1 MHIAERFLSTAAAVL
16 LLGATQPLLSQSTL
30 TASASVA
37 DVRLVQTVSVRIT
50 LFSAEAQL
58 FVPYCG
64 EGESGIETLCNLAIH
79 LEVETREGW
88 RPIKLRTT
96 DAVLGGVPS
105 ARWKVRPIPAGHR
118 HDFFFAFPKNEFAVE
133 HGQRLHA
140 VIDAWPDEQSMRAGS
155 PAIRLTSAP
164 FECP

>member
-1 MHIAERFLSTAAAVL
+1 MHVVERFMLSAAAVFL
-16 LLGATQPLLSQSTL
+16 VGVPQPLSCQSTL
-30 TASASVA
+30 KASASVA
-37 DVRLVQTVSVRIT
+37 DVQLVQTVSVRIT
-50 LFSAEAQL
+50 LFSPDAQL

-64 EGESGIETLCNLAIH
+64 EGESGSETLCNLAIH

-105 ARWKVRPIPAGHR
+105 TRWKVRPIPAGHR
-118 HDFFFAFPKNEFAVE
+118 HDFVFAFPRNEFSIE
-133 HGQRLHA
+133 HGQRLRA
-140 VIDAWPDEQSMRAGS
+140 VIDAWPDEQSMRAGNA
-155 PAIRLTSAP
+155 AIKLNSAP